1 MRDLFVLL
9 TAIAGMSVLAV
20 PAQGQ
25 TIWSRPYQP
34 NQIALEAIVP
44 DLPADDASVASGAA
58 FLTATRSLNDNVEL
72 AAELPVARYGTDA
85 AASTAVGN
93 PYVGFGLSSSSL
105 PILLELGLRIPATP
119 TNEALQAGQRAD
131 MGRTAAF
138 RDESVAPSVLLNG
151 RLPLGRRAS
160 LRLRSGLTYASAE
173 RTGADGTENR
183 WRLPYSA
190 QLWWNGEQFMTG
202 LSVAGRPRLSSS
214 SPDRTTHRAVVSVTL
229 DGARV
234 QPGLLVGT
242 GLDPLV
248 QDGRFAAVAGLT
260 VSLSYGR

>member
-1 MRDLFVLL
+1 MRDLLVLL
-9 TAIAGMSVLAV
+9 LSIAGAGVLAV

-34 NQIALEAIVP
+34 NQVALEAIVP

-58 FLTATRSLNDNVEL
+58 FLTVTRSLNKNVEL
-72 AAELPVARYGTDA
+72 AAELPVARYATDA
-85 AASTAVGN
+85 ASSTAVGN

-105 PILLELGLRIPATP
+105 PVLLELGVRIPATP
-119 TNEALQAGQRAD
+119 TNNALRAGRRAD

-151 RLPLGRRAS
+151 RLPFGRRAS
-160 LRLRSGLTYASAE
+160 LRLRSGVTYASVESAGE
-173 RTGADGTENR
+173 MGAQNR

-190 QLWWNGEQFMTG
+190 QLWWDSEQFMTG
-202 LSVAGRPRLSSS
+202 VSLEGRPLLSGSE
-214 SPDRTTHRAVVSVTL
+214 PDRTTHRAVVSVIF
-229 DGARV
+229 DEARI

-248 QDGRFAAVAGLT
+248 QDGRFVAVAGLT
-260 VSLSYGR
+260 ISASYGQ